1 MAAIFYR
8 ALDAGSRS
16 PVPQWR
22 GGRDMNQSAAFK
34 DFFLIPWPRIRYL
47 AWISYALSYGFS
59 YRFLSSFPSHRFP
72 PSPFSISS
80 FNVQG
85 MVCLLATRWEKE
97 KERKGREGRKPLEIG
112 NAEKTVGLLRCR
124 VRSCSRVDPARVGIK
139 RGKGVS
145 HGGNFCSRLVVG
157 DLLFFFF
164 WDLKGFDWRSIR
176 DWRNWKSGSQF
187 SWKQEFSSII
197 FSRSDK
203 KIKTERKV
211 QE

>member
-1 MAAIFYR
+1 
-8 ALDAGSRS
+8 
-16 PVPQWR
+16 
-22 GGRDMNQSAAFK
+22 MNQSAAFK

-112 NAEKTVGLLRCR
+112 NAEKTVGLLRCH

-139 RGKGVS
+139 RGKGVY
-145 HGGNFCSRLVVG
+145 LTVVIFVPG
-157 DLLFFFF
+157 LLLEIFFFSSF
-164 WDLKGFDWRSIR
+164 GIWKDLIEDRSEIEGIG
-176 DWRNWKSGSQF
+176 NLVHSSLGNKSF
-187 SWKQEFSSII
+187 L
-197 FSRSDK
+197 RSFCLGVTK
-203 KIKTERKV
+203 KSTKSTGIGV
-211 QE
+211 